1 MKESTSVPP
10 AMAADGS
17 SMSEAANTDAPISA
31 VGGLRPIA
39 VTGDSANRVDIVFLG
54 DGYTASQIETT
65 YTAHILDYLS
75 YIFDDSALT
84 QPFGRYENFFN
95 IYAVDVVSNESGADN
110 PVTGTVRDTA
120 LDASYR
126 WDGVTDRLLYV
137 SDVKASAAM
146 FDALDGTNVGAEM
159 RYVLVNDTTY
169 GGGGGYFAV
178 YAAGNSSAREVAL
191 HEVGHSFARLADE
204 YGGIQE
210 TYSGSEPG
218 EINVTTDPAGGKWAE
233 WLGYDDPV
241 LGPVGAYEGG
251 RYYDFGIFR
260 PTLDSKMRILEQPF
274 DPIARE
280 AFVLG
285 FYGLVDP
292 LDSYDDNVGTR
303 YDVQSLSVDVIDPA
317 VIHVDWTVNG
327 QTFVDAGETF
337 SFGAYGLG
345 SGDYTV
351 TARAYDPTDW
361 VRGDRS
367 ELEQTVTWTV
377 VNSGQNVAP
386 VITSNGGDDTARIA
400 VPENSS
406 FVTTV
411 TATDP
416 EGTTPAYALVGGAD
430 QGRFTID
437 PVTGILSFNEA
448 PDFETP
454 ADSDF
459 DNTYVVEVA
468 ATDGAL
474 SDFQTVFVEVTDV
487 AGATIVGTAADDVI
501 DAATTVPGEQLP
513 TDEGDTINGARGND
527 SISALGGDDVV
538 LGRAGEDLISAGAG
552 NDVADGGDEGDQILG
567 EDGDDVLLGGA
578 GWDFIDGGNG
588 NDVIDGGA
596 TNDELW
602 GLPGDDTIFGGAGP
616 DRLFG
621 NEGSDY
627 LSGGAGNDLA
637 DGGDGNDR
645 LFGKAGDDI
654 LRGGSGDDLLDGGKG
669 SDTALFD
676 GVLADYGVAENLV
689 THLATGEADTLLNI
703 ERLRFS
709 DSDLLLV

>member
-1 MKESTSVPP
+1 
-10 AMAADGS
+10 
-17 SMSEAANTDAPISA
+17 
-31 VGGLRPIA
+31 
-39 VTGDSANRVDIVFLG
+39 
-54 DGYTASQIETT
+54 
-65 YTAHILDYLS
+65 
-75 YIFDDSALT
+75 
-84 QPFGRYENFFN
+84 
-95 IYAVDVVSNESGADN
+95 
-110 PVTGTVRDTA
+110 
-120 LDASYR
+120 
-126 WDGVTDRLLYV
+126 
-137 SDVKASAAM
+137 
-146 FDALDGTNVGAEM
+146 
-159 RYVLVNDTTY
+159 
-169 GGGGGYFAV
+169 
-178 YAAGNSSAREVAL
+178 
-191 HEVGHSFARLADE
+191 
-204 YGGIQE
+204 
-210 TYSGSEPG
+210 
-218 EINVTTDPAGGKWAE
+218 
-233 WLGYDDPV
+233 
-241 LGPVGAYEGG
+241 
-251 RYYDFGIFR
+251 
-260 PTLDSKMRILEQPF
+260 MRILEQPF
-274 DPIARE
+274 DAIARE

-292 LDSYDDNVGTR
+292 VNSYDDNVGTR

-416 EGTTPAYALVGGAD
+416 EGTTLAYALVGGAD

-437 PVTGILSFNEA
+437 PVTGMLSFNEA

-459 DNTYVVEVA
+459 DNRYVVEVA

-474 SDFQTVFVEVTDV
+474 SDSQTVFVEVTDV

-513 TDEGDTINGARGND
+513 TDEADTIDGARGND

-552 NDVADGGDEGDQILG
+552 NDVADGGDGGDQILG

-637 DGGDGNDR
+637 DGGDGDDR

-676 GVLADYGVAENLV
+676 GVLADYDVAENLV

>member
-10 AMAADGS
+10 AMAAEGS
-17 SMSEAANTDAPISA
+17 FMSEAANTDASIVA

-39 VTGDSANRVDIVFLG
+39 VTGDSANRVDIVLLG

-218 EINVTTDPAGGKWAE
+218 EINVTTNPAGEKWAE

-241 LGPVGAYEGG
+241 LGLVGAYEGG

-274 DPIARE
+274 DAIARE

-285 FYGLVDP
+285 FYALVDP

-303 YDVQSLSVDVIDPA
+303 HDVQSLSVDVIDPA
-317 VIHVDWTVNG
+317 VIRVDWTVNG

-337 SFGAYGLG
+337 SFAAYGLG
-345 SGDYTV
+345 SGEYSV

-377 VNSGQNVAP
+377 VNPGRNVAP
-386 VITSNGGDDTARIA
+386 VITSDGGDDTARVTVA
-400 VPENSS
+400 ENSRS
-406 FVTTV
+406 VTTV
-411 TATDP
+411 TATDA
-416 EGTTPAYALVGGAD
+416 EGTTPAYTLVGGAD

-437 PVTGILSFNEA
+437 PVTGRLSFNEA

-454 ADSDF
+454 ADSDV

-474 SDFQTVFVEVTDV
+474 SDSQTLFVEVADV

-501 DAATTVPGEQLP
+501 DAATTVPGEPLP
-513 TDEGDTINGARGND
+513 TDEGDTIDGAGGND
-527 SISALGGDDVV
+527 SLSALGGDDVV

-552 NDVADGGDEGDQILG
+552 NDVADGGDDGDQILG
-567 EDGDDVLLGGA
+567 GDGDDVLLGGE

-602 GLPGDDTIFGGAGP
+602 GLPGDDTIFGGKGP

-689 THLATGEADTLLNI
+689 IHLATGEADTLLNI

>member
-17 SMSEAANTDAPISA
+17 SMSEAANTDAPIAA

-54 DGYTASQIETT
+54 DGYTASEIETT
-65 YTAHILDYLS
+65 YTSHILDYLS

-95 IYAVDVVSNESGADN
+95 IHAIDVVSNESGADN
-110 PVTGTVRDTA
+110 PGTGTVRDTA
-120 LDASYR
+120 LDASYY
-126 WDGVTDRLLYV
+126 WDGVTARLLYV
-137 SDVKASAAM
+137 NDAKALAAID
-146 FDALDGTNVGAEM
+146 DALHGTNFGAEM
-159 RYVLVNDTTY
+159 PYVLVNDTTY
-169 GGGGGYFAV
+169 GGGGGVLAV
-178 YAAGNSSAREVAL
+178 YAAGDRSAREVAL

-204 YGGIQE
+204 YGGIPE
-210 TYSGSEPG
+210 VYSGLEPG
-218 EINVTTDPAGGKWAE
+218 ESNVTTDPAGGKWAE
-233 WLGYDDPV
+233 WLGYDDPE

-251 RYYDFGIFR
+251 KYYDFGIFR
-260 PTLDSKMRILEQPF
+260 PTMDSKMRILGEPF

-280 AFVLG
+280 AFVLA
-285 FYGLVDP
+285 FYALVDP
-292 LDSYDDNVGTR
+292 LDSHDDDFGIR

-317 VIHVDWTVNG
+317 VIRVDWTVNS

-345 SGDYTV
+345 SGEYTV

-386 VITSNGGDDTARIA
+386 VITSNGGDDTARVA

-416 EGTTPAYALVGGAD
+416 EGTTLAYSLVGGAD

-437 PVTGILSFNEA
+437 PVTGMLSFNEA

-459 DNTYVVEVA
+459 DNRYVVEVA

-474 SDFQTVFVEVTDV
+474 SDSQTVFVEVTDV
-487 AGATIVGTAADDVI
+487 AGATIVGTAANDVI

-513 TDEGDTINGARGND
+513 TDEGDTIDGAGGND

-552 NDVADGGDEGDQILG
+552 NDVADGGDDGDQILG
-567 EDGDDVLLGGA
+567 EDGDDVLLGGE
-578 GWDFIDGGNG
+578 GWDFINGGNG

-709 DSDLLLV
+709 DSDLWLV